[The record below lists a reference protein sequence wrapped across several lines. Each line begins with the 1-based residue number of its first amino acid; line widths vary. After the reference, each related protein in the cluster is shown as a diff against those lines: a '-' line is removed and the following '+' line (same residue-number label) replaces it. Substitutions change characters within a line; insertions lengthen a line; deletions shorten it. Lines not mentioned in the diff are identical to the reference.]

1 MEGTKMTIWQ
11 EILEMLKTAWT
22 YFVDS
27 GLAKDCA
34 DVVAEIVSFD
44 SEKMLWLMW
53 DIINKVFGG

>member
-1 MEGTKMTIWQ
+1 MTIWN

-22 YFVDS
+22 YFVES

-34 DVVAEIVSFD
+34 DVLAEIVSFD

>member
-1 MEGTKMTIWQ
+1 MTIWQ

-22 YFVDS
+22 EFVES

-34 DVVAEIVSFD
+34 DVLAEIISFD
-44 SEKMLWLMW
+44 SEKLIWLMW